1 MCTTSIFSLR
11 LWLTPTQKNPENNL
25 VGSLPIQISINIPK
39 GFLKD
44 FWKNLSEYDSSYL
57 RTMLL

>member
-1 MCTTSIFSLR
+1 MYTANILSSG
-11 LWLTPTQKNPENNL
+11 LWLTPTQKNPENTL
-25 VGSLPIQISINIPK
+25 VGSLPIHISRNIPK
-39 GFLKD
+39 GFLKH

>member
-1 MCTTSIFSLR
+1 MCMANILSSG

-25 VGSLPIQISINIPK
+25 VGSLPIHISRNIPK
-39 GFLKD
+39 GFIKH
-44 FWKNLSEYDSSYL
+44 FWKNLSEYNSSYL